1 MANGGVP
8 WLPEVV
14 TFSQPVSEVS
24 LFACSCGSIFGGYT
38 LSIHG
43 YDGPD
48 GTGTEVANDSRLTT
62 NDWQVWRIVAPTNVT
77 IRSIVLSETGGA
89 GTLVLDDLEWKRAE
103 E

>member
-62 NDWQVWRIVAPTNVT
+62 NDWQVWRIVDPTNVT